1 MSLFREMSSS
11 QGKQRTLKQEVSL
24 AGTGLFTGSKVHMRF
39 CPAPENT
46 GIVFK
51 RTDLEGHPTCP
62 ALAHYVID
70 TPRCTIIGKGKCK
83 IQSVEHVLAA
93 IAGYGI
99 DNLYIELHG
108 PEVPIGDGSAV
119 PFIDMI
125 EKAGI
130 SFQSAKKQ
138 WHRITAPIFWTSGD
152 VHLVALPYHEFR
164 ISYTLN
170 YPNSKLLRSQFY
182 TFAYNEQ
189 EFKEEIAPC
198 RTFSL
203 YEEIVPL
210 IEKSQIKGGSL
221 ENALVIKGDAV
232 LNPEGLHFPDEMA
245 RHKILDMIG
254 DLSLTGML
262 IQAHIIALRSGHR
275 SNTAFAK
282 EILNALSAE
291 LATV

>member
-1 MSLFREMSSS
+1 M
-11 QGKQRTLKQEVSL
+11 
-24 AGTGLFTGSKVHMRF
+24 
-39 CPAPENT
+39 
-46 GIVFK
+46 
-51 RTDLEGHPTCP
+51 
-62 ALAHYVID
+62 
-70 TPRCTIIGKGKCK
+70 
-83 IQSVEHVLAA
+83 
-93 IAGYGI
+93 
-99 DNLYIELHG
+99 
-108 PEVPIGDGSAV
+108 
-119 PFIDMI
+119 
-125 EKAGI
+125 
-130 SFQSAKKQ
+130 
-138 WHRITAPIFWTSGD
+138 
-152 VHLVALPYHEFR
+152 HLVALPYDEFR

-189 EFKEEIAPC
+189 AFKEEIAPC

-282 EILNALSAE
+282 EIVNALSAE
-291 LATV
+291 LAAV